1 MTTPAKAVPITAV
14 KEDTMEEKKTEP
26 KLLATYDCE
35 AATVRVYAGP
45 MSDTPE
51 KLRDLIVPAA
61 LSFAKA
67 IRKENP
73 ELFRQI
79 TRPVPPKTN
88 TAHTV
93 AG

>member
-61 LSFAKA
+61 LSFAKS
-67 IRKENP
+67 IRKTNP
-73 ELFRQI
+73 EIIERI
-79 TRPVPPKTN
+79 DRRNRECGKI
-88 TAHTV
+88 
-93 AG
+93 

>member
-1 MTTPAKAVPITAV
+1 
-14 KEDTMEEKKTEP
+14 MEEKKTEP

-61 LSFAKA
+61 LSYAKA
-67 IRKENP
+67 VRRENP
-73 ELFRQI
+73 DLFRRI
-79 TRPVPPKTN
+79 TKTPPKTN
-88 TAHTV
+88 AAHTV